1 MAPQARNWFGDDL
14 RDAFGAEEVVECAGG
29 LGDLADVGEP
39 AERKTVGEP
48 LIDRL
53 AADAEQ
59 PRSIKPGPL
68 FKKDGLL
75 AASNI

>member
-39 AERKTVGEP
+39 RLVLSILTGGSGREKT
-48 LIDRL
+48 
-53 AADAEQ
+53 
-59 PRSIKPGPL
+59 
-68 FKKDGLL
+68 
-75 AASNI
+75 NI